1 MEPDERYWLTKSRR
15 ELVKYRHSVQLET
28 VQKGEGL
35 AKMAGFALLLF
46 LLASCASNSNG
57 KNFDFH
63 WFPMSFK

>member
-1 MEPDERYWLTKSRR
+1 MRDIGLQSHVGSFLNTGTVSNLRQCKMER
-15 ELVKYRHSVQLET
+15 
-28 VQKGEGL
+28 GL

-63 WFPMSFK
+63 